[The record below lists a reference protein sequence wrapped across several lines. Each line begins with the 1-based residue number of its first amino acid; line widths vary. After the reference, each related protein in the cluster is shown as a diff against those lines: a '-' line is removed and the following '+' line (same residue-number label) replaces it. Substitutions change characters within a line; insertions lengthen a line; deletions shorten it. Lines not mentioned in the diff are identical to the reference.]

1 MIIIKIIAF
10 VVVMYFIS
18 KVSEW
23 NFESRTPSDGF
34 RIDWGQMSN
43 DLASGKTKSE
53 VMNKSNMGGYDI
65 EK

>member
-10 VVVMYFIS
+10 AVVMYFIS

-23 NFESRTPSDGF
+23 NFESRTPFDGF
-34 RIDWGQMSN
+34 RTDWGQMSD

-53 VMNKSNMGGYDI
+53 VMHKSNIGGYDI